1 MPPYRKEI
9 KLKCQYHGCN
19 SSARWEVYDSRN
31 THYGNYCLRHAKM
44 KVAEITKQED
54 EAVADRRWL
63 EQFGEPE

>member
-1 MPPYRKEI
+1 
-9 KLKCQYHGCN
+9 
-19 SSARWEVYDSRN
+19 
-31 THYGNYCLRHAKM
+31 M